1 MDTKTKTNTN
11 MSVQEIHQREMQHLF
26 EQSMKPIDYQ
36 WEIKHHQQMHEA
48 YERSLKDWISDVH
61 STIYTERSFRD

>member
-1 MDTKTKTNTN
+1 

-36 WEIKHHQQMHEA
+36 WEIRHHQQMHEE
-48 YERSLKDWISDVH
+48 YERSLLNK
-61 STIYTERSFRD
+61 E